1 MFYLTRAGIMNITMR
16 VKALICGGGDL
27 KSVTGETLTNTKWS
41 LLASIAILFT
51 VGNSSMSFFELFAG
65 MSISIAFLRV
75 LIDASKYPYQKSE
88 SGLESNEQI
97 HARNNRFTHDFR
109 MAVSASALSIFGAY
123 IIFLLYYGVSIWQ
136 GFKFWFDYVGS

>member
-1 MFYLTRAGIMNITMR
+1 MIIMTI
-16 VKALICGGGDL
+16 KARLMSVVCGGGDL

-51 VGNSSMSFFELFAG
+51 AGNSSMSFFELFAG

-75 LIDASKYPYQKSE
+75 LIDSAKYPYQQSE

-109 MAVSASALSIFGAY
+109 MSAAASALSIFAAY

>member
-1 MFYLTRAGIMNITMR
+1 MTIKGRLR
-16 VKALICGGGDL
+16 ALICGGGDL

-51 VGNSSMSFFELFAG
+51 AGNSSMSFFELFAG

-75 LIDASKYPYQKSE
+75 LIDSAKYPYQQSE
-88 SGLESNEQI
+88 SGLESNKQV

-123 IIFLLYYGVSIWQ
+123 IIFLMYYGVSIWQ

>member
-1 MFYLTRAGIMNITMR
+1 MFYLIKGLMMILKSKLEVI
-16 VKALICGGGDL
+16 LCSGGDL
-27 KSVTGETLTNTKWS
+27 KSIAGETLTNTKWS

-51 VGNSSMSFFELFAG
+51 AGNLSMSFFELFAG

-75 LIDASKYPYQKSE
+75 LIDSAKYPYQQSE
-88 SGLESNEQI
+88 SGLESNKQV

-123 IIFLLYYGVSIWQ
+123 IIFLMYYGVSIWQ

>member
-1 MFYLTRAGIMNITMR
+1 MKIKDRLR
-16 VKALICGGGDL
+16 ALICGGGDL

-75 LIDASKYPYQKSE
+75 LIDSAKYPYQQSE
-88 SGLESNEQI
+88 SGFESNEQI

-109 MAVSASALSIFGAY
+109 MAASASALSIFAAY

>member
-1 MFYLTRAGIMNITMR
+1 MIIMTIKGR
-16 VKALICGGGDL
+16 LRALICGGGDL

-51 VGNSSMSFFELFAG
+51 AGNSSMSFFELFAG

-75 LIDASKYPYQKSE
+75 LIDSAKYPYQQSE

-123 IIFLLYYGVSIWQ
+123 IIFLMYYGVSIWQ

>member
-1 MFYLTRAGIMNITMR
+1 MIIMTI
-16 VKALICGGGDL
+16 KARLMSVVCGGGDL

-51 VGNSSMSFFELFAG
+51 AGNSSMSFFELFAG

-75 LIDASKYPYQKSE
+75 LIDSAKYPYQQSE

-123 IIFLLYYGVSIWQ
+123 IIFLMYYGVSIWQ

>member
-1 MFYLTRAGIMNITMR
+1 MIIMTIKGRLMSI
-16 VKALICGGGDL
+16 VCGGGDL

-51 VGNSSMSFFELFAG
+51 AGNSSMSFFELFAG

-109 MAVSASALSIFGAY
+109 MAVSASALSIFAAY
-123 IIFLLYYGVSIWQ
+123 IIFLMYYGVSIWQ

>member
-1 MFYLTRAGIMNITMR
+1 MTIKGRLR
-16 VKALICGGGDL
+16 ALICGGGDL

-51 VGNSSMSFFELFAG
+51 AGNSSMSFFELFAG

-75 LIDASKYPYQKSE
+75 LIDSAKYPYQQSE

-123 IIFLLYYGVSIWQ
+123 IIFLMYYGVSIWQ